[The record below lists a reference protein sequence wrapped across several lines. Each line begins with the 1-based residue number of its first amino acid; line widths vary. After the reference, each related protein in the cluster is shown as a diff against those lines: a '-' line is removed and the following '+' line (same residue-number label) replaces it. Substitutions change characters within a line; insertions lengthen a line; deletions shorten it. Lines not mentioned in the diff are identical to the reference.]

1 LVANVI
7 REGQAAGEIRPNIDP
22 EAVATMVVAAMDG
35 LGVQIFF
42 DRELDPDTTVSGF
55 GDVLLAGLEVHP

>member
-1 LVANVI
+1 
-7 REGQAAGEIRPNIDP
+7 
-22 EAVATMVVAAMDG
+22 MVVAAMDG

-55 GDVLLAGLEVHP
+55 GDVLLAGLEVKP